1 MRAAYSGLQGQLT
14 YYGWLVVGTVFL
26 SSAISIG
33 PGYAFGLFIG
43 PLEEEFGWQRTA
55 ISASLAFVA
64 VGSLIA
70 PFLGRY
76 MDGRG
81 ARPLMAWSLLIAAAS
96 FLFRPL
102 MSQLWHWYVLSFL
115 QYVALA
121 GATNLPAGRLVS
133 IWFPRTP
140 GRVMGLTTMG
150 NNFGGFAV
158 PLMVGPMLA
167 LGNWE
172 GAFLLLAGL
181 TFVIALMSVA
191 LVREFPDDG
200 NSKGSGKAGQAPQ
213 LTGLAVGEVVRGSTF
228 YLVCFSLILGSF
240 TYSAILPQVA
250 DHLITS
256 GMSLETAA
264 RAMSLLAAFGM
275 AGKFSFGYLS
285 ELVTARR
292 MMMVSLTGQA
302 FFIVMMVMFPTP
314 PIAWLAVPLFGLF
327 MGSYGALIN
336 LVAQETFGLKNFGSI
351 AGLMSLAMG
360 VSGLLGP
367 FLSGQSFDRLGSYGP
382 GFLAVAIMF
391 VIGAISLI
399 WVRRWTPE
407 PIGPLP
413 PEGED

>member
-1 MRAAYSGLQGQLT
+1 MG

-26 SSAISIG
+26 SSAVSIG

-55 ISASLAFVA
+55 ISASLSFVA
-64 VGSLIA
+64 LGSLTA

-76 MDGRG
+76 MDRHG
-81 ARPLMAWSLLIAAAS
+81 ARLLMVGSLLVMGFS
-96 FLFRPL
+96 FLLRPF

-115 QYVALA
+115 QYLALL
-121 GATNLPAGRLVS
+121 GSTNLPAGRLVS
-133 IWFPRTP
+133 IWFPRMQ

-167 LGNWE
+167 GGNWR

-181 TFVIALMSVA
+181 TFLIAFLSIV
-191 LVREFPDDG
+191 LVREFPDADP
-200 NSKGSGKAGQAPQ
+200 SEEPGKAGPAPQ
-213 LTGLAVGEVVRGSTF
+213 LTGQAVGEVIRGQSF
-228 YLVCFSLILGSF
+228 YMLGLSLMLGSF
-240 TYSAILPQVA
+240 TYSALVPQVS

-256 GMSLETAA
+256 GMSLEVAA
-264 RAMSLLAAFGM
+264 RAVSLLAAFGM

-285 ELVTARR
+285 ERVTARR
-292 MMMVSLTGQA
+292 MMMVSLSGQA
-302 FFIVMMVMFPTP
+302 FFIVMLVLFPTP

-336 LVAQETFGLKNFGSI
+336 LVVQETFGLKHFGSI
-351 AGLMSLAMG
+351 AGLISLTMG

-367 FLSGQSFDRLGSYGP
+367 LLAGQSFDRLGSYGP
-382 GFLAVAIMF
+382 GFVAVAIMF
-391 VIGAISLI
+391 AIGAVSLI
-399 WVRRWTPE
+399 RVRPWNLE
-407 PIGPLP
+407 PIGRTT
-413 PEGED
+413 